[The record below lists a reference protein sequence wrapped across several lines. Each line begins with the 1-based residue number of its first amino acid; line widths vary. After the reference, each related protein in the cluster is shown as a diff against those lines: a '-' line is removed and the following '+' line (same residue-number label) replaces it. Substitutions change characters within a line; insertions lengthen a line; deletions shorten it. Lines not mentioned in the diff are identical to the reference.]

1 LVRESAEHEEGLPVT
16 TQPVSDPFELRHAA
30 TDRAMI
36 VVVPER
42 RMLAI
47 DGLGDPRAADFVFAS
62 KTLRIAADLVRLRV
76 FRMRGVE
83 RRVGVL
89 ECAWWTH
96 PEPPS
101 TDLATAFADR
111 SAWHWQ
117 QMIEIPREATD
128 EDVAAAIDEARAR
141 AGRPAPLLRTIRFAE
156 GRSAQILH
164 VGGLANQHRSVQ
176 ALYDEVGRAGLRPHG
191 HLHEIRTADY
201 EQVPDARARSILR
214 LPIES

>member
-1 LVRESAEHEEGLPVT
+1 MT
-16 TQPVSDPFELRHAA
+16 TEPASDPLELRHAA

-62 KTLRIAADLVRLRV
+62 QTLRIAAELLRV
-76 FRMRGVE
+76 RVAREYGLE
-83 RRVGVL
+83 RRVGAL

-101 TDLATAFADR
+101 ADLAVAFADR
-111 SAWHWQ
+111 STWHWQ
-117 QMIEIPREATD
+117 QMIEIPSEATD
-128 EDVAAAIDEARAR
+128 DDVAATIDETRAR
-141 AGRPAPLLRTIRFAE
+141 AGRPAPLLRLIRFAE
-156 GRSAQILH
+156 GLSAQILH
-164 VGGLANQHRSVQ
+164 VGGPANAYRSVQ
-176 ALYDEVGRAGLRPHG
+176 ALYDEVARAGLRPHG

-201 EQVPDARARSILR
+201 EKVPTQRARSILR
-214 LPIES
+214 LPIER

>member
-1 LVRESAEHEEGLPVT
+1 MTVEPA
-16 TQPVSDPFELRHAA
+16 SDRFELRHAA
-30 TDRAMI
+30 TDRALI

-62 KTLRIAADLVRLRV
+62 KTLRIAGELLRLRV
-76 FRMRGVE
+76 ARQYGVN

-101 TDLATAFADR
+101 TDLASAFADR
-111 SAWHWQ
+111 STWHWQ
-117 QMIEIPREATD
+117 QMMEIPSEATD
-128 EDVAAAIDEARAR
+128 EDVAATIDEARAQ
-141 AGRPAPLLRTIRFAE
+141 ADRPVPLLRLIRFAE

-164 VGGLANQHRSVQ
+164 VGGPASEHRSVQ
-176 ALYDEVGRAGLRPHG
+176 ALYDAVARAGLRPHG

-201 EQVPDARARSILR
+201 ERVPDERARSILR

>member
-1 LVRESAEHEEGLPVT
+1 MT
-16 TQPVSDPFELRHAA
+16 TEPASDRFELFHAA

-42 RMLAI
+42 RMFAI
-47 DGLGDPRAADFVFAS
+47 DGLGDPRAADFLFAS
-62 KTLRIAADLVRLRV
+62 KTLRIAAELLRVRLAREY
-76 FRMRGVE
+76 GVE

-101 TDLATAFADR
+101 QDLAQAFADR
-111 SAWHWQ
+111 STWHWQ
-117 QMIEIPREATD
+117 QMIEIPSEATD
-128 EDVAAAIDEARAR
+128 EDAAAAIDEARAR
-141 AGRPAPLLRTIRFAE
+141 AGRPAPLLRVIRFAE

-164 VGGLANQHRSVQ
+164 VGGPAREHESVQ
-176 ALYDEVGRAGLRPHG
+176 ALYHAVAVAGLRPHG

-201 EQVPDARARSILR
+201 ERVPDDRARSILR
-214 LPIES
+214 LPIEP